1 MLPESVWGPWDG
13 VRMISVVSGAGKRR
27 RGNPEA
33 LARLAKRAK
42 PAAFDDEGPADEP
55 QVDTSALVAPQHS
68 DASVLCCNIA

>member
-1 MLPESVWGPWDG
+1 
-13 VRMISVVSGAGKRR
+13 VSNALVCNTGKRR

-55 QVDTSALVAPQHS
+55 QVGYQRVHGFMKRRFFEQ
-68 DASVLCCNIA
+68 